1 MKWKQVEI
9 GESLRYCGDDV
20 LVFEA
25 DVVPTSREHGCL
37 SFRLSIRVTLR
48 GGMMRENVFFE
59 DVRDAKKH
67 AKKVLKFYRR
77 FESKRKSKS

>member
-1 MKWKQVEI
+1 MEN
-9 GESLRYCGDDV
+9 GEYLRYCGDDV

-25 DVVPTSREHGCL
+25 GVAPTSRANGCL
-37 SFRLSIRVTLR
+37 SVRLSIRATLR
-48 GGMMRENVFFE
+48 GGVMHENIFFD